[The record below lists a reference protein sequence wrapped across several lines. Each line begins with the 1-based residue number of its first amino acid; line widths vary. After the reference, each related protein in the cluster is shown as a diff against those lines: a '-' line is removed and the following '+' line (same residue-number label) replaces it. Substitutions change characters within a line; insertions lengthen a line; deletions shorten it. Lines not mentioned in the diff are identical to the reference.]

1 MKTPNRSWKGWVKT
15 PIKVVLIAGIAFF
28 LARVLITNWGG
39 IAGHSW
45 EVRWAP
51 LGISFV
57 FLILF
62 YLLSFLLWEM
72 LCREMGVVLPPFMNL
87 AIWFFSQTGK
97 YLPGKV
103 WGAVGRIYLADR
115 FGVRKMDTGLCLAYE
130 AVFTTLGGGLIT
142 LLTVP
147 FWAGAIGG
155 FQTIWL
161 LIGLSGTIL
170 LMQRRVIG
178 WIVNRSLQ
186 MFHLPTVTIPFAGLF
201 LFRLLLVSC
210 LLWVSGGIGFFFLV
224 DAVYPSDW
232 AMAVPMVGIFAASC
246 MMGILAFLSPAGI
259 GIREGA
265 FILLLGPHMPTEV
278 AVVVAFG
285 ARLWMT
291 CVEVVGIGLGGGW
304 IAWCNRSVS
313 HPEKET

>member
-1 MKTPNRSWKGWVKT
+1 MNRIRGLWAKTV
-15 PIKVVLIAGIAFF
+15 IKLLLITGVLFFVIRVLIA
-28 LARVLITNWGG
+28 NWEG
-39 IAGHSW
+39 IAGHPW

-62 YLLSFLLWEM
+62 YLSSFLLWQM
-72 LCREMGVVLPPFMNL
+72 LCREMDVVLPSSLNFG
-87 AIWFFSQTGK
+87 IWFFSQIGK

-115 FGVRKMDTGLCLAYE
+115 FGVRKMDSGVCLAYE
-130 AVFTTLGGGLIT
+130 AVFTTVGGGLIA

-147 FWAGAIGG
+147 FWAGAMGG
-155 FQTIWL
+155 FQMIWL
-161 LIGLSGTIL
+161 LMGLAGTMVLI
-170 LMQRRVIG
+170 QRKVIG

-186 MFHLPTVTIPFAGLF
+186 IFQLPAVIIPFDVFF
-201 LFRLLLVSC
+201 LLRLLSVSC
-210 LLWVSGGIGFFFLV
+210 VLWISGGIGFFFLV
-224 DAVYPSDW
+224 DAVHPTHWS
-232 AMAVPMVGIFAASC
+232 MVVPFAGIFAASC

-259 GIREGA
+259 GIREAA
-265 FILLLGPHMPTEV
+265 FILLLSPHMPSEV
-278 AVVVAFG
+278 AVVIAFG

-304 IAWCNRSVS
+304 IAWCGRPVA
-313 HPEKET
+313 HPEKETL